1 MVTLTS
7 SLRHTLSTNSGSKT
21 NFATIKLMDTGI
33 RLARVAVA
41 LGGTK
46 VLKGVTADMPGGKI
60 YGLLGPSGAGKT
72 TLMRVIIGRQHIDG
86 GTATVL
92 GLNAGSKVLRTQ
104 IGYMP
109 QAQALYPDLTV
120 RENIRYF
127 AAMRGV
133 RRRMADE
140 ILHEVELEEYAG
152 QIAATL
158 SGGQRSR
165 VSLAIALIGH
175 PKLLVLDEPTV
186 GVDPVL
192 RQKLWKIFRRV
203 AADGTTLL
211 ISSHVMDEAARCDEL
226 LLIRRGKLLAQGT
239 PGGLCAQTS
248 TGTVEEAFLALTGA
262 KG

>member
-1 MVTLTS
+1 
-7 SLRHTLSTNSGSKT
+7 
-21 NFATIKLMDTGI
+21 MDTGI
-33 RLARVAVA
+33 RLARVAVT

-46 VLKGVTADMPGGKI
+46 VLKGVTAEMPSGKI

-72 TLMRVIIGRQHIDG
+72 TLMRVIIGRQHVNS

-92 GLNAGSKVLRTQ
+92 GRQAGSRALRTQ
-104 IGYMP
+104 VGYMP
-109 QAQALYPDLTV
+109 QAPALYPDLTV
-120 RENIRYF
+120 RENVRYF
-127 AAMRGV
+127 ALMRGTG
-133 RRRMADE
+133 RRAADD
-140 ILHEVELEEYAG
+140 IMREVELGKYAS

-165 VSLAIALIGH
+165 LSLAIALLGH

-203 AADGTTLL
+203 AVGGTTLL

-226 LLIRRGKLLAQGT
+226 LLIRRGRLLAQGT
-239 PGGLCAQTS
+239 PERLCTQT
-248 TGTVEEAFLALTGA
+248 GAATVEEAFLTLTGA
-262 KG
+262 EG